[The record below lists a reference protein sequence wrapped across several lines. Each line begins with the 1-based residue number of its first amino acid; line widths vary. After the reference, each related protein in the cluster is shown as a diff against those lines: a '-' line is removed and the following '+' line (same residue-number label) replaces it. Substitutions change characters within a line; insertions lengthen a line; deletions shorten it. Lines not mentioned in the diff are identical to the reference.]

1 MYRGA
6 GQALPIGQLVVAGN
20 GGISMRD
27 RSMQAGIN
35 KEGVTS
41 PYAE

>member
-1 MYRGA
+1 MYLERARHSPSGNWSLRGT
-6 GQALPIGQLVVAGN
+6 